1 MVTIFIIL
9 SVILLAVIAVQVGRL
24 TEITASMR
32 SAEEVQ
38 DDRNRLHAILGMIF
52 MTAFMLFCVV
62 LSIYYWNSCYMAPG
76 NIAASEHGPWIDK
89 IFYITLVPTGIVFI
103 LCHVALFWFGYKYS
117 GKTGQKVLYIPHD
130 NRLEIIWTAIPA
142 FVMTILVIGG
152 LWTWNIVMADVPE
165 NAVPGKDYVEIEATG
180 SQFQWTIRHP
190 GKDNL
195 LGTKYFR
202 NITTNNFLG
211 QDWTDTK
218 NHDDVIVQDEI
229 VLPVNR
235 TVRVR
240 ITARDVLH
248 NFYLPQFRLK
258 MDAVPGM
265 PTYFV
270 FKPTMTTEQYRKQLS
285 TVPEWQELNADNKPR
300 WRVFEYELA
309 CAEMCGQG
317 HFSMRRVVKV
327 VSEKE
332 YEEWVT
338 KQKAAYTAIKGTEED
353 TYGKTPAAPAVIEEH
368 KGESGDATKAETKPI
383 SIK

>member
-1 MVTIFIIL
+1 MTTIFILL

-24 TEITASMR
+24 TEITAAMR
-32 SAEEVQ
+32 GAEEVQ
-38 DDRNRLHAILGMIF
+38 SDRNQLHAVLGMIF
-52 MTAFMLFCVV
+52 MLAFLLFCVGTAW
-62 LSIYYWNSCYMAPG
+62 YYKDACYGAAG
-76 NIAASEHGPWIDK
+76 NVAASEHGPWIDK
-89 IFYITLVPTGIVFI
+89 IFYITLLPTGLVFI
-103 LCHVALFWFGYKYS
+103 LCHIALFWFAYKYS
-117 GKTGQKVLYIPHD
+117 GKKDGKVLYIPHD
-130 NRLEIIWTAIPA
+130 NKLEVIWTAIPA
-142 FVMTILVIGG
+142 VVMTILVVGG
-152 LWTWNIVMADVPE
+152 LITWNMVMADIPE
-165 NAVPGKDYVEIEATG
+165 GAIPGKDYVEIEATG

-211 QDWTDTK
+211 QDWSDVK

-229 VLPVNR
+229 ILPVNK

-270 FKPTMTTEQYRKQLS
+270 FKPTMTTEEYRKQLS

-300 WRVFEYELA
+300 WRAFDYELA

-317 HFSMRRVVKV
+317 HFSMRRIVKV

-332 YEEWVT
+332 YNEWVA
-338 KQKAAYTAIKGTEED
+338 KQKVAYASIKGTDED
-353 TYGKTPAAPAVIEEH
+353 TYGKVSASVVEEKKTENH
-368 KGESGDATKAETKPI
+368 GDAEHHETKP
-383 SIK
+383 SEK

>member
-1 MVTIFIIL
+1 MTTIFILL
-9 SVILLAVIAVQVGRL
+9 SVVLLAIIAVQVGRL
-24 TEITASMR
+24 TEITAAMR
-32 SAEEVQ
+32 SEDEVQ
-38 DDRNRLHAILGMIF
+38 DDRNALHSTLGMLF
-52 MTAFMLFCVV
+52 MGGFLLFCVV
-62 LSIYYWNSCYMAPG
+62 ISWYYKDACYGAAG
-76 NIAASEHGPWIDK
+76 NVAASEHGPWIDK
-89 IFYITLVPTGIVFI
+89 LFYITLVPTGIVFV
-103 LCHVALFWFGYKYS
+103 LCHIALFWFAYKYS
-117 GKTGQKVLYIPHD
+117 GKEGRKVLYIPHD
-130 NRLEIIWTAIPA
+130 NKLEVIWTAIPA
-142 FVMTILVIGG
+142 VVMAFLVVGG

-165 NAVPGKDYVEIEATG
+165 GAVPGKDYVEIEATG

-190 GKDNL
+190 GNDNL

-211 QDWTDTK
+211 QDWTDIK

-229 VLPVNR
+229 VLPVNK

-248 NFYLPQFRLK
+248 NFYLPQFRMK

-270 FKPTMTTEQYRKQLS
+270 FKPTMTTEEYRKQLS

-300 WRVFEYELA
+300 WRVFDYELA

-317 HFSMRRVVKV
+317 HFSMRRIVKV

-332 YEEWVT
+332 YNEWVT

-353 TYGKTPAAPAVIEEH
+353 TFGKTPAAPAVEEPKH
-368 KGESGDATKAETKPI
+368 EHTDASKTEAKPI
-383 SIK
+383 SMK